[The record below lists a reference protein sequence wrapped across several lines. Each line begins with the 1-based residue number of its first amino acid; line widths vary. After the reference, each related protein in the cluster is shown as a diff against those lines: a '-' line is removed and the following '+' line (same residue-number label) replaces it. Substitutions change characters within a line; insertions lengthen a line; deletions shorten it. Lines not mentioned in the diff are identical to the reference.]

1 MSPTSYQLLYPAIL
15 LYTGIGAGD
24 RTRTGTVLLP
34 GDFKSPV
41 STIPPHRRILA
52 RIRIPHSC
60 GIVNTLAQYFCPST
74 KLGPL
79 RPSPSVSKSLAE
91 FAARRRQKIQIIFH
105 RDMCVGENI
114 PQTARDCKCGIF
126 ARRRLQSFCRKN
138 PKDFSGRV
146 KRGPRKPGTP
156 KFAFMGYASADQHFS
171 NTTAV
176 PMPPPMHRVARPFL
190 ASGRFCISWSRVTM
204 IRAPEAPTG

>member
-1 MSPTSYQLLYPAIL
+1 MSPTSYQLLYSAIYSL
-15 LYTGIGAGD
+15 PDGAGD

-91 FAARRRQKIQIIFH
+91 FAARRRQKIGIIFH
-105 RDMCVGENI
+105 RDMRVGKNTS
-114 PQTARDCKCGIF
+114 QTA
-126 ARRRLQSFCRKN
+126 SVEFCRKAAKLCAQQAVSFLSKN
-138 PKDFSGRV
+138 SKGIFDRFIIPHPQKKSIKIEKNRALCYS
-146 KRGPRKPGTP
+146 RAQRRN
-156 KFAFMGYASADQHFS
+156 ASCW
-171 NTTAV
+171 T
-176 PMPPPMHRVARPFL
+176 
-190 ASGRFCISWSRVTM
+190 
-204 IRAPEAPTG
+204 

>member
-1 MSPTSYQLLYPAIL
+1 MSPTSYQLLYSAIYSL
-15 LYTGIGAGD
+15 PDGAGD

-79 RPSPSVSKSLAE
+79 LPSTSVSKSLAE
-91 FAARRRQKIQIIFH
+91 FAACRRQKIGIIFH
-105 RDMCVGENI
+105 RDMCVGENT
-114 PQTARDCKCGIF
+114 PQTASVEFLRGAGCNPFAGKIQRIFRQRKTGAPEARD
-126 ARRRLQSFCRKN
+126 
-138 PKDFSGRV
+138 P
-146 KRGPRKPGTP
+146 P
-156 KFAFMGYASADQHFS
+156 KFAFIGYASA
-171 NTTAV
+171 
-176 PMPPPMHRVARPFL
+176 P
-190 ASGRFCISWSRVTM
+190 ISTSQTPLRCPC
-204 IRAPEAPTG
+204 RRRCTG

>member
-1 MSPTSYQLLYPAIL
+1 MNLRPPGYEPDELPTALLRDIELDPV
-15 LYTGIGAGD
+15 GAGD

-79 RPSPSVSKSLAE
+79 LPSTSVSKASQSLPPAGGKKLGSFFTATCAWGKIPLRLQETASVE
-91 FAARRRQKIQIIFH
+91 FLRGAGCNPFVGKIQRIF
-105 RDMCVGENI
+105 R
-114 PQTARDCKCGIF
+114 Q
-126 ARRRLQSFCRKN
+126 RKT
-138 PKDFSGRV
+138 G
-146 KRGPRKPGTP
+146 
-156 KFAFMGYASADQHFS
+156 
-171 NTTAV
+171 
-176 PMPPPMHRVARPFL
+176 
-190 ASGRFCISWSRVTM
+190 
-204 IRAPEAPTG
+204 APEARDPQNLLL

>member
-1 MSPTSYQLLYPAIL
+1 MSPTSYQLLYSAIYSL
-15 LYTGIGAGD
+15 PDGAGD

-91 FAARRRQKIQIIFH
+91 FATRRRQKIGIIFH
-105 RDMCVGENI
+105 RDMCVGENT
-114 PQTARDCKCGIF
+114 PQTASVEFLRCAQKLCAQQAAILLPEKSKGF
-126 ARRRLQSFCRKN
+126 FGS
-138 PKDFSGRV
+138 V

-156 KFAFMGYASADQHFS
+156 Q
-171 NTTAV
+171 NLLLWV
-176 PMPPPMHRVARPFL
+176 MPQP
-190 ASGRFCISWSRVTM
+190 ISTSQTPLRCPC
-204 IRAPEAPTG
+204 RRRCTG

>member
-1 MSPTSYQLLYPAIL
+1 MSPTSYQLLYSAI
-15 LYTGIGAGD
+15 YCCTGGAGD

-79 RPSPSVSKSLAE
+79 LPFPSVSKSLAE

-105 RDMCVGENI
+105 RDMRVGKNTS
-114 PQTARDCKCGIF
+114 QTASVEFCRLRQNY
-126 ARRRLQSFCRKN
+126 ARSRLQSFWQKN
-138 PKDFSGRV
+138 RRF
-146 KRGPRKPGTP
+146 
-156 KFAFMGYASADQHFS
+156 FARSFIFDPAAQ
-171 NTTAV
+171 
-176 PMPPPMHRVARPFL
+176 
-190 ASGRFCISWSRVTM
+190 
-204 IRAPEAPTG
+204 

>member
-1 MSPTSYQLLYPAIL
+1 MSPTSYQLLYSAIYSL
-15 LYTGIGAGD
+15 PDGAGD

-91 FAARRRQKIQIIFH
+91 FAAHRRQKMGIIFH
-105 RDMCVGENI
+105 RDMCVGEI
-114 PQTARDCKCGIF
+114 PL
-126 ARRRLQSFCRKN
+126 RLQVWNFYAQQAAILLSEKSKGF
-138 PKDFSGRV
+138 FGSV

-156 KFAFMGYASADQHFS
+156 KFAFMRYASADQHFS

-190 ASGRFCISWSRVTM
+190 ASGRFCLSWSRVTM

>member
-1 MSPTSYQLLYPAIL
+1 MSPTSYQLLYSAIYSL
-15 LYTGIGAGD
+15 PDGAGD

-79 RPSPSVSKSLAE
+79 LPFPSVSKSLAE
-91 FAARRRQKIQIIFH
+91 FAARRRQKIGIIFH
-105 RDMCVGENI
+105 RDMCVGENT

-126 ARRRLQSFCRKN
+126 ARSRLQSFCRKN
-138 PKDFSGRV
+138 PKDFPTGENG
-146 KRGPRKPGTP
+146 GPGSPGPP
-156 KFAFMGYASADQHFS
+156 KFALCVTLQ
-171 NTTAV
+171 
-176 PMPPPMHRVARPFL
+176 P
-190 ASGRFCISWSRVTM
+190 ISTSQTPLRCPC
-204 IRAPEAPTG
+204 RRRCTG

>member
-1 MSPTSYQLLYPAIL
+1 MSPTSYQLLYSAIYSL
-15 LYTGIGAGD
+15 PDGAGD

-79 RPSPSVSKSLAE
+79 LPSTSVSKSLAE
-91 FAARRRQKIQIIFH
+91 FAARRRQKMGIIFH
-105 RDMCVGENI
+105 RDMCVGENT
-114 PQTARDCKCGIF
+114 PQAAILLSEKSKGF
-126 ARRRLQSFCRKN
+126 FGS
-138 PKDFSGRV
+138 V

-156 KFAFMGYASADQHFS
+156 KICFYGLCLSRSALLKHHCGAHAAADAQGSQTLLGLGPLLHLVQQGHDDTS
-171 NTTAV
+171 T
-176 PMPPPMHRVARPFL
+176 
-190 ASGRFCISWSRVTM
+190 
-204 IRAPEAPTG
+204 

>member
-1 MSPTSYQLLYPAIL
+1 MSPTSYQLLYSAIYSL
-15 LYTGIGAGD
+15 PDGAGD

-79 RPSPSVSKSLAE
+79 RPFPSGSKSLAE
-91 FAARRRQKIQIIFH
+91 FAARRRQKIGIIFH
-105 RDMCVGENI
+105 RDMCVGENT

-126 ARRRLQSFCRKN
+126 ARSAKIMRAAGCNPFVGKIQRIFRQRKT
-138 PKDFSGRV
+138 G
-146 KRGPRKPGTP
+146 
-156 KFAFMGYASADQHFS
+156 
-171 NTTAV
+171 
-176 PMPPPMHRVARPFL
+176 
-190 ASGRFCISWSRVTM
+190 
-204 IRAPEAPTG
+204 APEARDPQNLFLWVMLQPISTSQTPLRCPCRRRCTG

>member
-1 MSPTSYQLLYPAIL
+1 MNLRPPGYEPDELPTALLRDIELGPV
-15 LYTGIGAGD
+15 GAGD

-79 RPSPSVSKSLAE
+79 LPFPSVSKSLAE
-91 FAARRRQKIQIIFH
+91 FAARRRQKFKSFFTAT
-105 RDMCVGENI
+105 CAWGKI
-114 PQTARDCKCGIF
+114 PL
-126 ARRRLQSFCRKN
+126 RLQETASVEFLRGAGCNPFAGKIQRIFRQRKT
-138 PKDFSGRV
+138 G
-146 KRGPRKPGTP
+146 
-156 KFAFMGYASADQHFS
+156 
-171 NTTAV
+171 
-176 PMPPPMHRVARPFL
+176 
-190 ASGRFCISWSRVTM
+190 
-204 IRAPEAPTG
+204 APEARDPQNLLLWVMPQPISTSQTPLRCPCRRRCTG

>member
-1 MSPTSYQLLYPAIL
+1 MSPTSYQLLYPAIWSF
-15 LYTGIGAGD
+15 TGIGAGD

-79 RPSPSVSKSLAE
+79 LPSTSVSKSLAE
-91 FAARRRQKIQIIFH
+91 FAARRRQKWGSFFTATCAWGKIPLRLQETASVEFLRAAGCNPFAGKIQRIFPT
-105 RDMCVGENI
+105 GEN
-114 PQTARDCKCGIF
+114 G
-126 ARRRLQSFCRKN
+126 
-138 PKDFSGRV
+138 
-146 KRGPRKPGTP
+146 GPGSPGPP
-156 KFAFMGYASADQHFS
+156 KFALCVTLQ
-171 NTTAV
+171 
-176 PMPPPMHRVARPFL
+176 P
-190 ASGRFCISWSRVTM
+190 ISTSQTPLRCPY
-204 IRAPEAPTG
+204 RRRCTG

>member
-1 MSPTSYQLLYPAIL
+1 MARKNPETVVVSGFSEPISFSVRNVGCGGRTWTSDLRVMSPTSYQLLYSAIYSL
-15 LYTGIGAGD
+15 PDGAGD

-138 PKDFSGRV
+138 PKDFS
-146 KRGPRKPGTP
+146 
-156 KFAFMGYASADQHFS
+156 AA
-171 NTTAV
+171 
-176 PMPPPMHRVARPFL
+176 
-190 ASGRFCISWSRVTM
+190 
-204 IRAPEAPTG
+204 

>member
-1 MSPTSYQLLYPAIL
+1 MSPTSYQLLYSAIYSL
-15 LYTGIGAGD
+15 PDGAGD

-79 RPSPSVSKSLAE
+79 RPFPSVSKSLAE
-91 FAARRRQKIQIIFH
+91 FAAHRRQKIGIIFH
-105 RDMCVGENI
+105 RDMCVGENT
-114 PQTARDCKCGIF
+114 PQAAILLSEKSKGF
-126 ARRRLQSFCRKN
+126 FGS
-138 PKDFSGRV
+138 V

-156 KFAFMGYASADQHFS
+156 KICFMGYASADQHFS

>member
-1 MSPTSYQLLYPAIL
+1 MSPTSYQLLYSAIYSL
-15 LYTGIGAGD
+15 PDGAGD

-79 RPSPSVSKSLAE
+79 FPSPSISKASQSLPPAGGKKLGS
-91 FAARRRQKIQIIFH
+91 FF
-105 RDMCVGENI
+105 
-114 PQTARDCKCGIF
+114 TATCAWGKYFSDCK
-126 ARRRLQSFCRKN
+126 RLQVWNFCAEQAAILLPEKS
-138 PKDFSGRV
+138 KGFFCSV

-156 KFAFMGYASADQHFS
+156 Q
-171 NTTAV
+171 NLLLCVTLQ
-176 PMPPPMHRVARPFL
+176 P
-190 ASGRFCISWSRVTM
+190 ISTSQTPLRCPC
-204 IRAPEAPTG
+204 RRRCTG

>member
-1 MSPTSYQLLYPAIL
+1 MNLRPPGYEPDELPTALLRDIELGPV
-15 LYTGIGAGD
+15 GAGD

-79 RPSPSVSKSLAE
+79 LPSTSVSKSLAE
-91 FAARRRQKIQIIFH
+91 FAACRRQKIGIIFH
-105 RDMCVGENI
+105 RDMCVGENT
-114 PQTARDCKCGIF
+114 PQTASVEFLRGAGCNPFDGKIQRIFRQRKTGAPEARD
-126 ARRRLQSFCRKN
+126 
-138 PKDFSGRV
+138 P
-146 KRGPRKPGTP
+146 P
-156 KFAFMGYASADQHFS
+156 KFALW
-171 NTTAV
+171 V
-176 PMPPPMHRVARPFL
+176 MPQP
-190 ASGRFCISWSRVTM
+190 ISTSQTPLRCPC
-204 IRAPEAPTG
+204 RRRCTG